1 MNYYVQSSCKR
12 AQFKLACS
20 LPSAA
25 ELIQSSCKRVQ
36 FKLACLLPSAA
47 ELIQSYSFSP
57 N

>member
-1 MNYYVQSSCKR
+1 M
-12 AQFKLACS
+12 QFKLACS

-25 ELIQSSCKRVQ
+25 ELIQSSCKRAQ

-47 ELIQSYSFSP
+47 ELIQSYYFSP